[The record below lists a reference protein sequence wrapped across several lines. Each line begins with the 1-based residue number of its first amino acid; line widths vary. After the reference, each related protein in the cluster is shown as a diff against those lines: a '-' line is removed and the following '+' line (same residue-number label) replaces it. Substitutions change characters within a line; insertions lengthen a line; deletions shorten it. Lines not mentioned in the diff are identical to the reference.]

1 MNPPEVDAAMNTF
14 RILVD
19 SREHQTKQA
28 EERYEMFG
36 VPYSRATLSYGD
48 YCGNVDICGN
58 QLYDTSA
65 AISPLCVVERKMNLD
80 ELCLCFGSERHR
92 FIREFERA
100 KENNIRMWLLLEN
113 SSFKD
118 AYAGRYRSQYKP
130 KSLIASLLAFQARY
144 NCRIVMCD
152 ESVSGKLIHDILY
165 YEGREIL
172 MGMVDE

>member
-1 MNPPEVDAAMNTF
+1 MSEDV
-14 RILVD
+14 
-19 SREHQTKQA
+19 
-28 EERYEMFG
+28 
-36 VPYSRATLSYGD
+36 TL
-48 YCGNVDICGN
+48 
-58 QLYDTSA
+58 
-65 AISPLCVVERKMNLD
+65 ERKMNLS
-80 ELCLCFGSERHR
+80 ELCLCFGSERKR

-152 ESVSGKLIHDILY
+152 ESVSGKLIRDILY

>member
-1 MNPPEVDAAMNTF
+1 MTVPEVEESLQSMV
-14 RILVD
+14 ILID
-19 SREHQTKQA
+19 SREQQTDRSKARYAQFGCPY
-28 EERYEMFG
+28 ER
-36 VPYSRATLSYGD
+36 TTIHTGD
-48 YCGNVDICGN
+48 YSAKFQLPDGSWYDMSNDIT
-58 QLYDTSA
+58 L
-65 AISPLCVVERKMNLD
+65 ERKMNLS
-80 ELCLCFGSERHR
+80 ELCLCFGSERKR

-152 ESVSGKLIHDILY
+152 ESVSGKLIRDILY

>member
-1 MNPPEVDAAMNTF
+1 MTIPEVEESLQSMV
-14 RILVD
+14 ILVD
-19 SREHQTKQA
+19 NREQDTPRSRA
-28 EERYEMFG
+28 RYEQFG
-36 VPYSRATLSYGD
+36 VPFERTTIRIGD
-48 YCGNVDICGN
+48 YSAKFLLPDGTW
-58 QLYDTSA
+58 YDMSDDVT
-65 AISPLCVVERKMNLD
+65 LERKMNLS
-80 ELCLCFGSERHR
+80 ELCLCFGSERKR

-130 KSLIASLLAFQARY
+130 KSLIASMLAFQARY
-144 NCRIVMCD
+144 NTRLVMCD
-152 ESVSGKLIHDILY
+152 ESLSGKLIHDILY

>member
-1 MNPPEVDAAMNTF
+1 MTIPEVEESLQSMV
-14 RILVD
+14 ILID
-19 SREHQTKQA
+19 SREQQTDRSKARYAQFGCPY
-28 EERYEMFG
+28 ERTTI
-36 VPYSRATLSYGD
+36 RTGD
-48 YCGNVDICGN
+48 YSAKF
-58 QLYDTSA
+58 QLPDGSWYDMSEDVT
-65 AISPLCVVERKMNLD
+65 LERKMNLS
-80 ELCLCFGSERHR
+80 ELCLCFGSERKR

-152 ESVSGKLIHDILY
+152 ESVSGKLIRDILY

>member
-1 MNPPEVDAAMNTF
+1 MTVPEVEEALQTMVLLT
-14 RILVD
+14 D
-19 SREHQTKQA
+19 SREQDTPRARSRYAQFGCPY
-28 EERYEMFG
+28 ERT
-36 VPYSRATLSYGD
+36 TLKTGD
-48 YCGNVDICGN
+48 YSAKFMMPNGEWFSLEDLVIC
-58 QLYDTSA
+58 
-65 AISPLCVVERKMNLD
+65 ERKYALD
-80 ELCLCFGSERHR
+80 ELCMCFGSERKR
-92 FIREFERA
+92 FIKEFERA

-152 ESVSGKLIHDILY
+152 ESVSGKLIRDILY

>member
-1 MNPPEVDAAMNTF
+1 MTIPEVEESLQSMV
-14 RILVD
+14 ILVD
-19 SREHQTKQA
+19 NREQDTPRSRA
-28 EERYEMFG
+28 RYEQFG
-36 VPYSRATLSYGD
+36 VPFERTTIHTGD
-48 YCGNVDICGN
+48 YSAKFLLPDGTW
-58 QLYDTSA
+58 YDMSDDVT
-65 AISPLCVVERKMNLD
+65 LERKMNLS
-80 ELCLCFGSERHR
+80 ELCLCFGSERKR

-130 KSLIASLLAFQARY
+130 KSLIASMLAFQARY
-144 NCRIVMCD
+144 NTRLVMCD
-152 ESVSGKLIHDILY
+152 ESLSGKLIHDILY

>member
-1 MNPPEVDAAMNTF
+1 MTIPEVEDALITM

-19 SREHQTKQA
+19 NREQETSR
-28 EERYEMFG
+28 
-36 VPYSRATLSYGD
+36 SRARYAQFGIPYERATIQTGD
-48 YCGNVDICGN
+48 YSAKFFLPDGTW
-58 QLYDTSA
+58 YDMSKDVT
-65 AISPLCVVERKMNLD
+65 VERKMNLD
-80 ELCLCFGSERHR
+80 ELCLCFGSERKR

-144 NCRIVMCD
+144 NCRIVMAD

>member
-1 MNPPEVDAAMNTF
+1 MTIPEVEESLQSMV
-14 RILVD
+14 ILTD
-19 SREHQTKQA
+19 SREQDTPRSRS
-28 EERYEMFG
+28 RYAQFG
-36 VPYSRATLSYGD
+36 APHEKTTIHTGD
-48 YCGNVDICGN
+48 YSAKFMLPDGTW
-58 QLYDTSA
+58 YDMSKDVT
-65 AISPLCVVERKMNLD
+65 VERKMNLD

-144 NCRIVMCD
+144 NCRIVMAD
-152 ESVSGKLIHDILY
+152 ESVSGRLIRDILY

>member
-1 MNPPEVDAAMNTF
+1 MTIPEVEESLQSMV
-14 RILVD
+14 ILTD
-19 SREHQTKQA
+19 SREQDTPRSRS
-28 EERYEMFG
+28 RYAQFG
-36 VPYSRATLSYGD
+36 VPHEKTTIHTGD
-48 YCGNVDICGN
+48 YSAKFLLPDDTWYDMSKDI
-58 QLYDTSA
+58 T
-65 AISPLCVVERKMNLD
+65 VERKMNLD

-144 NCRIVMCD
+144 NCRIVMAD
-152 ESVSGKLIHDILY
+152 ESVSGKLIRDILY

>member
-1 MNPPEVDAAMNTF
+1 MTIPEVEESLQSMV
-14 RILVD
+14 ILID
-19 SREHQTKQA
+19 SREQQTDRSKARYAQFGCPY
-28 EERYEMFG
+28 ERTTI
-36 VPYSRATLSYGD
+36 RTGD
-48 YCGNVDICGN
+48 YSAKFQLPDGSWYDMSNDIT
-58 QLYDTSA
+58 L
-65 AISPLCVVERKMNLD
+65 ERKMNLS
-80 ELCLCFGSERHR
+80 ELCLCFGSERKR

-152 ESVSGKLIHDILY
+152 ESVSGKLIKDILY

>member
-1 MNPPEVDAAMNTF
+1 MTVPEVEEALQTMVIIIDN
-14 RILVD
+14 
-19 SREHQTKQA
+19 REQDTQRA
-28 EERYEMFG
+28 RTRYAQFG
-36 VPYSRATLSYGD
+36 CTWERATIQTGD
-48 YCGNVDICGN
+48 YSAKFLLPDGTW
-58 QLYDTSA
+58 YDMSNDVT
-65 AISPLCVVERKMNLD
+65 VERKYALD
-80 ELCLCFGSERHR
+80 ELCMCFGSERKR
-92 FIREFERA
+92 FIKEFERA

-118 AYAGRYRSQYKP
+118 AYNGRYRSRYKP
-130 KSLIASLLAFQARY
+130 KSLVASILAFQARY